1 MTTIYEQH
9 DKAFNNISAYVITD
23 KTGERVA
30 TIAFKFPKDGAGR
43 LTAYFHI
50 IGIPM
55 IKGTATGYGY
65 DKRSAALDNAMEKPI
80 SLVDYHGDCAAMQE
94 EINRFRAAFEKG
106 NAGSHWDT
114 ALREAGY
121 NVLQAV

>member
-9 DKAFNNISAYVITD
+9 DAAFKNVSAYVITD

-43 LTAYFHI
+43 LTTYFHI

-55 IKGTATGYGY
+55 IKGTASGYGY

-94 EINRFRAAFEKG
+94 EINRFRMAFEAG
-106 NAGSHWDT
+106 NAGSQWDT
-114 ALREAGY
+114 ALRDAGY